1 MKQESALVDPDAARA
16 LSVLFTRLDQD
27 DQVRLAQIVQTMR
40 VERMAQGDLL
50 FRPGV
55 SCERFAMLMDG
66 TVAVSLIHQSRSKL
80 LYRVSPGQ
88 LCVHTLTNLL
98 NSRDYAAEA
107 VAQTEVC
114 IACMDAGRFQ
124 ALYAAE
130 PALQRLVAGSLAERC
145 LSFVGEIY
153 SLCFRSIHERLAETM
168 LLHMGR
174 DGWVYKTH
182 LQLAGEIGS
191 TREVVSRQL
200 KQWALVGWVQS
211 ERNRVFIK
219 EIDALHRLAG

>member
-16 LSVLFTRLDQD
+16 LSALFTRLDQD
-27 DQVRLAQIVQTMR
+27 DQVRLSKIVQTMR
-40 VERMAQGDLL
+40 VERIAQGDLL

-66 TVAVSLIHQSRSKL
+66 SVAVSLVHLSRSKL

-98 NSRDYAAEA
+98 NGQDYAAEA
-107 VAQTEVC
+107 VAQTDVRV
-114 IACMDAGRFQ
+114 AWMDAGRFQ

-130 PALQRLVAGSLAERC
+130 PALQRLVAASLAERC

-153 SLCFRSIHERLAETM
+153 SLCFRSIPERLAEVM

-174 DGWVYKTH
+174 DGSVAKTH

-200 KQWALVGWVQS
+200 KRWAQAGWIES
-211 ERNRVFIK
+211 ERHRVRIK
-219 EIDALHRLAG
+219 EIDALHRLCG